1 MCSIEVRRSHHSG
14 DHLPGWDAS
23 FDSLHCDLRWKALR
37 TKVRDREASRGRAK
51 EMMCWFQNC
60 SSFLLHGLLPP
71 THAKK
76 TSIRAQ
82 RVTELKWHR
91 WTQALFGVF
100 LHGNMWSDSKQT
112 YIHHI
117 PKREATKRHYS
128 QQVIQKPITW
138 AQTSLTESI
147 QRQWGVGES
156 ASILHSYRKLFLNV
170 VEEENLWYPGE

>member
-1 MCSIEVRRSHHSG
+1 MCSIEVRCSHHSG

-23 FDSLHCDLRWKALR
+23 FDSLDCDLRWKALR
-37 TKVRDREASRGRAK
+37 TEVRDREASRGRAK

-71 THAKK
+71 THAKT
-76 TSIRAQ
+76 TSIRVQ
-82 RVTELKWHR
+82 RVTELKWNY
-91 WTQALFGVF
+91 LGCFYMEICD
-100 LHGNMWSDSKQT
+100 LIPNKQI

-128 QQVIQKPITW
+128 QQVIQKPITR

-170 VEEENLWYPGE
+170 VEEENL